1 RRRSSAR
8 TGRKA
13 VADLSLGRMPTPSGL
28 QYSHCFTFSKGTICP
43 QGHREP
49 LMKIEK
55 ADVKS
60 AEFRVWCDCCSI
72 RIAPN
77 EEQIAV
83 DGKTYHQRCYSKTFS
98 AGSKAKTKSSQAV
111 DIRGRER

>member
-1 RRRSSAR
+1 
-8 TGRKA
+8 
-13 VADLSLGRMPTPSGL
+13 
-28 QYSHCFTFSKGTICP
+28 
-43 QGHREP
+43 
-49 LMKIEK
+49 MKIEK
-55 ADVKS
+55 ADVKT

-83 DGKTYHQRCYSKTFS
+83 DGKIYHQRCYSKTFS
-98 AGSKAKTKSSQAV
+98 AVSKPKTKSSQPV

>member
-1 RRRSSAR
+1 
-8 TGRKA
+8 
-13 VADLSLGRMPTPSGL
+13 
-28 QYSHCFTFSKGTICP
+28 
-43 QGHREP
+43 
-49 LMKIEK
+49 MKIEK
-55 ADVKS
+55 ADVKP

-83 DGKTYHQRCYSKTFS
+83 DGKIYHQRCYSKTFS

>member
-1 RRRSSAR
+1 
-8 TGRKA
+8 
-13 VADLSLGRMPTPSGL
+13 
-28 QYSHCFTFSKGTICP
+28 
-43 QGHREP
+43 
-49 LMKIEK
+49 MKIDK
-55 ADVKS
+55 ADVIP

-83 DGKTYHQRCYSKTFS
+83 DGKIYHQRCYSKTSF
-98 AGSKAKTKSSQAV
+98 AVSKAKTKSSRAA